1 MAVPRNLHESD
12 IHVEDISNY
21 DSGKTIIYIS
31 SQKEYGYVTKTLIL
45 VVDRDDDFGVKGGVE
60 TPVIGIEN
68 AKEAAMRL
76 GVVDPEDS
84 DVNALFAAINIY
96 NDLTTD
102 NTDVEI
108 ALICGDKKVGHRS
121 DSILISELEDVINTV
136 KPDRAILVGDGA
148 EDEYVYPII
157 SSRVPVDSVRRVYV
171 KQSPGIEGF
180 VYILTKTLKDPEKK
194 KRFLAPLGTLLCII
208 AMIYILAN
216 FFAFLATNSLSYIYS
231 MTAPTVIFLIG
242 GLILVYAYDAVE
254 VTYGYIDKIR
264 TGIKSPSITLTF
276 KILSVLLFITAVVIA
291 TFSVKDIMN
300 NGFFF
305 VSMIFVSNFLWPFV
319 FSILFNYMGT
329 VIDDYVETKNLS
341 YGLTASSVMI
351 LGVGFI
357 VQFVIDF
364 LKNYMGFGSVENVI
378 MLFEFA
384 AGVASIIVSSMIMAV
399 QRRKSAAEVP
409 VNDVQ

>member
-1 MAVPRNLHESD
+1 MNPIFTLK
-12 IHVEDISNY
+12 ISNY

-96 NDLTTD
+96 NDLITD

-399 QRRKSAAEVP
+399 QRRKSATEVP